1 MHEPWVH
8 QLAPTRVFFIFSP
21 IRCWIGFLKNIL
33 DLRSCTFFSTRPR
46 LGKTDLHYTISYF
59 IMSQVCTAVLLV
71 VVIAHWREETVTW
84 NSRMQNELSWVWCVL
99 SRQTLDFASIYFSWA
114 HKLLSF
120 LRSAWILDHT
130 KKAEVYRIGFTFFIH
145 WARHFTRFKILHW
158 SLQSSQQLQICVV
171 VIIFQRCRASP
182 INIQQYSPSNSFPC
196 GHHPHLLTTLST
208 RTDDGQEPSTLW
220 LAPNQAVP

>member
-130 KKAEVYRIGFTFFIH
+130 KKAEVYRIGFTFLFIEPDISL
-145 WARHFTRFKILHW
+145 ALRSFTDHCNLHNNFRFVLLL
-158 SLQSSQQLQICVV
+158 SCFRDVERPQLIS
-171 VIIFQRCRASP
+171 I
-182 INIQQYSPSNSFPC
+182 
-196 GHHPHLLTTLST
+196 
-208 RTDDGQEPSTLW
+208 STLH
-220 LAPNQAVP
+220 LIRFLVDIIHIY

>member
-1 MHEPWVH
+1 MLGNWNYLVLCVLLSTSSLSSHRSYAWAISPS
-8 QLAPTRVFFIFSP
+8 PCPRPSIFSP

-99 SRQTLDFASIYFSWA
+99 SRQTLDFASIYFFGHISFF
-114 HKLLSF
+114 HFYDQLEYSIILRKQRYIESDLLFYS
-120 LRSAWILDHT
+120 LSQ
-130 KKAEVYRIGFTFFIH
+130 TFH
-145 WARHFTRFKILHW
+145 
-158 SLQSSQQLQICVV
+158 SL
-171 VIIFQRCRASP
+171 
-182 INIQQYSPSNSFPC
+182 
-196 GHHPHLLTTLST
+196 
-208 RTDDGQEPSTLW
+208 
-220 LAPNQAVP
+220 